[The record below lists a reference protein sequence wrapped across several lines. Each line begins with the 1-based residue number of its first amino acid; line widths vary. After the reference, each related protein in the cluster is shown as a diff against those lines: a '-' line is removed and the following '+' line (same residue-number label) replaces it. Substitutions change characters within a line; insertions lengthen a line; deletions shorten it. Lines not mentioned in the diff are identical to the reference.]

1 MICYVEDDTNIRDLV
16 VYTLNHSNLP
26 AIGFSEANSFY
37 DFCLKEIP
45 TLILLDIMLPETD
58 GLKIL
63 STIRANKNLVN
74 VPVIMLTAKTGEY
87 NTILGLDSGADDY
100 ISKPFSMVELISRI
114 NAVLRRT
121 NRTKQTLTEDND
133 CSLLIYEKLV
143 INKLKHT
150 VEYDK
155 ELIELTF
162 KEFELLVFLME
173 NREIVF
179 DREKLLEKVWL
190 YSSTFDT
197 RTIDVHIKS
206 LRNKL
211 KGGAKFIET
220 VRGVGYKFSEGKEK

>member
-1 MICYVEDDTNIRDLV
+1 MICYIEDDTNIRDLV

-37 DFCLKEIP
+37 DYCLKEIP
-45 TLILLDIMLPETD
+45 TLILLDIMLPEID
-58 GLKIL
+58 GLKVL
-63 STIRANKNLVN
+63 STIRSNKKLSN

-114 NAVLRRT
+114 KAVLRRT
-121 NRTKQTLTEDND
+121 SKVTTNQNEEID
-133 CSLLIYEKLV
+133 CSVMVYENLV
-143 INKLKHT
+143 VNKLKHT
-150 VEYDK
+150 VEYEK
-155 ELIELTF
+155 ESIELTF
-162 KEFELLVFLME
+162 KEFELLVFLMD
-173 NREIVF
+173 NKEIVF

-190 YSSTFDT
+190 YSSSFDT